1 MAIIASLASGLAAQ
15 TALLG
20 LEARIIVPFA
30 VAGAIFSA
38 VRLFFKPDEQAVS
51 HSAKGGAYLALRNEA
66 RRLMNID
73 LHSSLSL
80 DAVTDRMRM
89 LGTRSEA
96 LRSQEPM
103 QLPEWAYAKVK
114 AEIAAGNYDYEND
127 SLWNDY
133 TETRQQPEQ
142 L

>member
-1 MAIIASLASGLAAQ
+1 MPELITVDNGP
-15 TALLG
+15 
-20 LEARIIVPFA
+20 EFA
-30 VAGAIFSA
+30 GRV
-38 VRLFFKPDEQAVS
+38 
-51 HSAKGGAYLALRNEA
+51 
-66 RRLMNID
+66 
-73 LHSSLSL
+73 L

-89 LGTRSEA
+89 LGTRYEA